1 MIKKEIVDGFCCC
14 LHNMAFAISFCTIF
28 APPVCDKVVPL
39 HFSVTP
45 SIQSG
50 RAKFLFLFWKG
61 GRWNLYFSLNGQNR
75 PKIGFCRVFVMA
87 FVESNL
93 KNERFHDSLFSLK
106 TLYLGKFWF
115 ISYRPKCYCPIRF
128 TKEPITYVWRVFW
141 DSI

>member
-14 LHNMAFAISFCTIF
+14 IHNMAFAISFCTIF

-61 GRWNLYFSLNGQNR
+61 GEVKF
-75 PKIGFCRVFVMA
+75 VFFFKWA
-87 FVESNL
+87 
-93 KNERFHDSLFSLK
+93 K
-106 TLYLGKFWF
+106 
-115 ISYRPKCYCPIRF
+115 
-128 TKEPITYVWRVFW
+128 
-141 DSI
+141 